1 MKKINLSVILDVIFL
16 IFLLATFYWQYEHL
30 FVTKITIIILVLIH
44 LLFEIK
50 KEYIS
55 INKTIFIIFSAIS
68 LITLM
73 ISIIVDNSSLNNA
86 INNGTYLLLGY
97 IFILIANMYIDL
109 YIGNQ

>member
-1 MKKINLSVILDVIFL
+1 MKKFNFFVILDVIFL
-16 IFLLATFYWQYEHL
+16 ILLLTSFNWQYEHL
-30 FVTKITIIILVLIH
+30 FMTKITIIIFVLIH

-55 INKTIFIIFSAIS
+55 INKTIFIIFSAII

-86 INNGTYLLLGY
+86 MNNGTYLLFGY
-97 IFILIANMYIDL
+97 IFVLIVRMYQDL
-109 YIGNQ
+109 YTEN